1 MQVLKKRRKKQ
12 HVPMGFL
19 LLGLLPTVIL
29 VGLFLVYPMIK
40 SAVFSL
46 YDMGVLQKS
55 GDYIGL
61 ENYIY
66 LFTKDD
72 SFQRALVNTLKTIV
86 VVPVI
91 TIAIAFVL
99 AVLLHRSNLREKNLY
114 ITFYFFPY
122 FMSSTVVAV
131 VWCFVFFPTSSGIL
145 NNILIHL
152 GLENLTRVWLGDS
165 KTALWCICAVIIWCC
180 IGYYVVLYLSGLD
193 SISSEIYEAA
203 TIDGAS
209 AWQQVTRIT
218 LPLMKNILGITLV
231 LLMSGTL
238 AVTFTYSKIM
248 TNGGPS
254 GSTTVLLQYIYKQG
268 IEQGNVGYASAV
280 TVFTMFLG
288 ISLAVLSRVMTSK
301 SEKE

>member
-1 MQVLKKRRKKQ
+1 MQTLQKRKMKQ
-12 HVPMGFL
+12 RYPIGFI

-29 VGLFLVYPMIK
+29 LGLFLVYPMIK
-40 SAVFSL
+40 SGILAFQ
-46 YDMGVLQKS
+46 DMGVLQTS
-55 GDYIGL
+55 GDYVGL
-61 ENYIY
+61 ENFTY
-66 LFTKDD
+66 LFTKDKT
-72 SFQRALVNTLKTIV
+72 FKMALVNTLKTIV
-86 VVPVI
+86 VVPVG
-91 TIAIAFVL
+91 TILIAFTL
-99 AVLLHRSNLREKNLY
+99 AVLLHRSRLREKNLY

-131 VWCFVFFPTSSGIL
+131 VWSFVFFPTSSGIL
-145 NNILIHL
+145 NNFLIKI
-152 GLENLTRVWLGDS
+152 GLENWTRVWLGNT

-193 SISSEIYEAA
+193 SISSEIYESA

-209 AWQQVTRIT
+209 GWQQVTRIT
-218 LPLMKNILGITLV
+218 LPLMKNILGITFV

-254 GSTTVLLQYIYKQG
+254 GATTVLLQYVYKQG
-268 IEQGNVGYASAV
+268 IEQGNVGYASAI
-280 TVFTMFLG
+280 TVFTMVLG
-288 ISLAVLSRVMTSK
+288 ISLAVISRVMTSR

>member
-1 MQVLKKRRKKQ
+1 MCKFTYKFKRSFHRIACSVAYSDTVEQ
-12 HVPMGFL
+12 AVYCFFL
-19 LLGLLPTVIL
+19 EKFFVFVKLSQFFCLFFQLLSVIE
-29 VGLFLVYPMIK
+29 
-40 SAVFSL
+40 
-46 YDMGVLQKS
+46 LQSKS
-55 GDYIGL
+55 G
-61 ENYIY
+61 
-66 LFTKDD
+66 
-72 SFQRALVNTLKTIV
+72 SQ
-86 VVPVI
+86 
-91 TIAIAFVL
+91 
-99 AVLLHRSNLREKNLY
+99 
-114 ITFYFFPY
+114 FFPY

-145 NNILIHL
+145 NNMLIHL

-203 TIDGAS
+203 TLDGAS

-288 ISLAVLSRVMTSK
+288 ISLAVLSRAMTSNRMK
-301 SEKE
+301 EQGTAHTSSVTSETSTT

>member
-1 MQVLKKRRKKQ
+1 
-12 HVPMGFL
+12 MGFL

-55 GDYIGL
+55 GDYVGL

-145 NNILIHL
+145 NNVLIHL

-165 KTALWCICAVIIWCC
+165 KTALWC

-203 TIDGAS
+203 TLDGAS

>member
-1 MQVLKKRRKKQ
+1 M
-12 HVPMGFL
+12 
-19 LLGLLPTVIL
+19 LGLLPTVIL

-55 GDYIGL
+55 GDYVGL

-91 TIAIAFVL
+91 TIAIAFVM

-131 VWCFVFFPTSSGIL
+131 VWCFVFFPK
-145 NNILIHL
+145 
-152 GLENLTRVWLGDS
+152 GDS
-165 KTALWCICAVIIWCC
+165 PVIH
-180 IGYYVVLYLSGLD
+180 
-193 SISSEIYEAA
+193 
-203 TIDGAS
+203 
-209 AWQQVTRIT
+209 QKMQR
-218 LPLMKNILGITLV
+218 
-231 LLMSGTL
+231 
-238 AVTFTYSKIM
+238 
-248 TNGGPS
+248 
-254 GSTTVLLQYIYKQG
+254 
-268 IEQGNVGYASAV
+268 
-280 TVFTMFLG
+280 
-288 ISLAVLSRVMTSK
+288 SR
-301 SEKE
+301 